1 MGAVDVRR
9 VVAVAGVVV
18 ERTDPSSGHDGH
30 RGAPVLITEIIGVA
44 LAAIRANV
52 MRSVL
57 TTLGII
63 IGVAAVITMVSLGEG
78 AQQRVEAQISRMGTN
93 VLTIRPGQAMFGGI
107 AQEGGERLS
116 VEDAEALRSG
126 ATPGLLTVAP
136 EVSSR
141 TQVAYQRW
149 NSNNQVVGTWPEYFK
164 IYDHKLVAGR
174 YFDEGEVQGR
184 RRVAVL
190 GNKVNE
196 TLGEIPPTLLIGK
209 TIQLRGQP
217 YEVVGVLAEKGE
229 AAFLRPDE
237 QVFIPIS
244 TAQYRLFG
252 GRERLS
258 SIYAA
263 TADADQLDAAFGEID
278 RVLRRA
284 HRLQPGADADFNI
297 RNAADLLSTF
307 NETNQTFTM
316 LLAGIAGVSL
326 LVGGIGIMNIMLVS
340 VTERTREIGV
350 RKALGATR
358 RAIMFQFLVE
368 ALVLCTLGGLLG
380 VGLGVGASRI
390 MSQVAGWQ
398 TAIAPNAVIGALVF
412 SALIGLFFGIWPAQ
426 RAAKLD
432 PIVALRYE

>member
-1 MGAVDVRR
+1 M
-9 VVAVAGVVV
+9 
-18 ERTDPSSGHDGH
+18 
-30 RGAPVLITEIIGVA
+30 LILEIMMVA

-57 TTLGII
+57 TTLGIV

-78 AQQRVEAQISRMGTN
+78 AQRRVEAQISRMGTN

-107 AQEGGERLS
+107 AQDAGLRLS
-116 VEDAEALRSG
+116 VDDAEALRTRSG
-126 ATPGLLTVAP
+126 GLLTVAP

-141 TQVAYQRW
+141 TQVSYQRW
-149 NSNNQVVGTWPEYFK
+149 NSNNQVVGTWPEYFE
-164 IYDHKLVAGR
+164 IYDHSLVAGR
-174 YFDEGEVQGR
+174 FFDAGEVQGR

-190 GNKVNE
+190 GNHVNE
-196 TLGEIPPTLLIGK
+196 SLGEIPPTLLIGK

-217 YEVVGVLAEKGE
+217 YEVIGVLAEKGE

-237 QVFIPIS
+237 QIFIPIS

-252 GRERLS
+252 GREQLS
-258 SIYAA
+258 SVYAA
-263 TADADQLDAAFGEID
+263 TGSADEIDLAFAEID
-278 RVLRRA
+278 RILRRE
-284 HRLQPGADADFNI
+284 HRIEPGAEADFNI
-297 RNAADLLSTF
+297 RNASDLLNTF
-307 NETNQTFTM
+307 NETNRTFTM

-358 RAIMFQFLVE
+358 RAILLQFLVE
-368 ALVLCTLGGLLG
+368 ALVLCILGGLLG
-380 VGLGVGASRI
+380 VVTGIGAARM
-390 MSQVAGWQ
+390 MSSVAGWQ
-398 TAIAPNAVIGALVF
+398 TAIAGQAIVTALGF
-412 SALIGLFFGIWPAQ
+412 SALVGLFFGIWPAQ
-426 RAAKLD
+426 RAARLD